1 MRARAGSG
9 DGHGAA
15 GDEAFKQRSL
25 RRSMAQHIAADVRA
39 AILSGEI
46 RPGTKL
52 NQLKIAAQL
61 DVSTTPVR
69 EALRLLEAQGLVRID
84 TYSGAVVPEP
94 TLGDLMSLYK
104 IRLALCPLVAES
116 VVLRATKDRLERA
129 RIANEQLAAAA
140 DESGWLEANQRLH
153 TALDEAIGDR
163 RLAQLWR
170 ELGAVSSL
178 YVNLSLAYRA
188 EAQRGAYAEHAR
200 LIEAYESGDAISIT
214 EALTEHLTNTYE
226 GCRVALREQM
236 ATRSSEEDTKVSA
249 DNARSE

>member
-1 MRARAGSG
+1 
-9 DGHGAA
+9 
-15 GDEAFKQRSL
+15 
-25 RRSMAQHIAADVRA
+25 MAQHIASDMRA
-39 AILSGEI
+39 AILAGKI
-46 RPGTKL
+46 PPGTRL

-116 VVLRATKDRLERA
+116 VVLRATRDQLTRA
-129 RIANEQLAAAA
+129 REANEQLAASTN
-140 DESGWLEANQRLH
+140 ESQWLEANHRLH

-188 EAQRGAYAEHAR
+188 EAQQGAYSEHAR
-200 LIEAYESGDAISIT
+200 LIEAYENGDAISIT
-214 EALTEHLTNTYE
+214 ESLTQHLTNTYE
-226 GCRVALREQM
+226 GCRVALREQI
-236 ATRSSEEDTKVSA
+236 AARTSA
-249 DNARSE
+249 VGAPAPPPAQQHARSE

>member
-1 MRARAGSG
+1 MRASDDGRRA
-9 DGHGAA
+9 
-15 GDEAFKQRSL
+15 L
-25 RRSMAQHIAADVRA
+25 RRSMAQHIAADLRT
-39 AILSGEI
+39 AILAGEI
-46 RPGTKL
+46 HPGTKL
-52 NQLKIAAQL
+52 NQLKIAEQL

-94 TLGDLMSLYK
+94 TLADLMSLYK

-116 VVLRATKDRLERA
+116 VVLRATSSQIERA
-129 RIANEQLAAAA
+129 RTANEQLAAST
-140 DESGWLEANQRLH
+140 DESGWLEANHRLH

-188 EAQRGAYAEHAR
+188 EAQRGAYGEHAR
-200 LIEAYESGDAISIT
+200 LIDAYEKGDVISIAET
-214 EALTEHLTNTYE
+214 LTEHLTNTYE
-226 GCRVALREQM
+226 GCRIALREQM
-236 ATRSSEEDTKVSA
+236 PVKSDSVTGRETVLSDQ
-249 DNARSE
+249 ARSD